1 MITYFI
7 DSHFHLDTI
16 LKRVGSSD
24 FFQFTIEASY
34 NDVMQFGIANF
45 CFPSSWPSSH
55 EREVIRE
62 EKRIRLTFGI
72 HPRIVGGELQRV
84 IDIWVDNMK
93 HLLDSKKVIAV
104 GECGLDTSDRPSSRE
119 WKKQVST
126 FKLQIKMARDK
137 NLPIIIHC
145 RGNKDISKECLSI
158 LTGNL
163 PKEHPVHRHC
173 FNGTHHEYRQWKKAL
188 PFCKFGV
195 SPFIFNEDRYPH
207 LRETLCEM
215 DLKDLI
221 LESDAPYLQGENGKT
236 ALPTV
241 VREVARKLAT
251 LHSKT
256 TDQVADIT
264 SETARQLYRLSP

>member
-1 MITYFI
+1 
-7 DSHFHLDTI
+7 
-16 LKRVGSSD
+16 
-24 FFQFTIEASY
+24 
-34 NDVMQFGIANF
+34 MQFGIANF

-126 FKLQIKMARDK
+126 FKLQTKMARDK

-145 RGNKDISKECLSI
+145 RGNKDVSKECLSI

-163 PKEHPVHRHC
+163 P
-173 FNGTHHEYRQWKKAL
+173 
-188 PFCKFGV
+188 
-195 SPFIFNEDRYPH
+195 
-207 LRETLCEM
+207 
-215 DLKDLI
+215 
-221 LESDAPYLQGENGKT
+221 
-236 ALPTV
+236 
-241 VREVARKLAT
+241 
-251 LHSKT
+251 
-256 TDQVADIT
+256 
-264 SETARQLYRLSP
+264 